1 MSDVVKPKRGGPRSS
16 VDWSETQPYKRIS
29 VAKVSPAIGAVVSG
43 VQLADIDDETYSE
56 IRRALNENCAIFF
69 RDQHMT
75 PEQHIAFG
83 RRFGDLDIHPAAA
96 NSTGHEEI
104 LVIAA
109 DENSSRANGEAWHSD
124 VSCEPQPPLGSILYM
139 KEIPPVGGDTLF
151 ASMYSAYDA
160 LSDRMKEY
168 LHGLVAVHDG
178 NHVYKGLYQGV
189 ADKPSYPMAKHPI
202 VRTHPETGRLS
213 LFVNRSFTTH
223 IVGIPKDESDAI
235 LGYLFDHVEHPNFQ
249 TRFVWEENSVAFWDN
264 RSAQHRAI
272 WDYWPHRRY
281 GHRVTV
287 KGDTPV

>member
-1 MSDVVKPKRGGPRSS
+1 MSDVVKPKRGGPRSK
-16 VDWSETQPYKRIS
+16 VDWSESQPYKRIT

-43 VQLADIDDETYSE
+43 VQLADIDDETYVE

-69 RDQHMT
+69 RNQHMT

-151 ASMYSAYDA
+151 ASMYAAYEA

-249 TRFVWEENSVAFWDN
+249 TRFVWEETSVAFWDN

>member
-1 MSDVVKPKRGGPRSS
+1 MSDVVKPKRGGPRSK

-43 VQLADIDDETYSE
+43 VQLSDIDDETYVE

-151 ASMYSAYDA
+151 ASMYAAYDA

-249 TRFVWEENSVAFWDN
+249 TRFVWKENSVAFWDN